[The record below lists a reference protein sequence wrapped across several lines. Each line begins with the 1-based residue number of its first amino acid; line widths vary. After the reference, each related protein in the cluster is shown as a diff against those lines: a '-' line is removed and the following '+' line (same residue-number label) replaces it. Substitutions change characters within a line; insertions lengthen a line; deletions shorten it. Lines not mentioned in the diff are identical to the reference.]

1 MPKNTSQKD
10 IIRGLVSDEV
20 QKRIGGV
27 SDRVVNR
34 FATYILAGF
43 GIVVGLAWNDAI
55 QALVRVLFPLETN
68 SVAAKFIYAAVITI
82 VLIGVTMRLSK
93 KENMSQKSKE

>member
-1 MPKNTSQKD
+1 MPNNTSQKN

-20 QKRIGGV
+20 QKKVGGV
-27 SDRVVNR
+27 SDKVVHR

-55 QALVRVLFPLETN
+55 QTLVRVLFPLETN
-68 SVAAKFIYAAVITI
+68 SVVAKFVYAAVITI
-82 VLIGVTMRLSK
+82 VLIGVTMQLSK
-93 KENMSQKSKE
+93 KEKTSQEHRE